1 MKDADLASLK
11 GYTHIYICLD
21 ADATRKSLDIHK
33 YLSYFISCSVVRLT
47 DDLKY
52 FSKEE
57 IKKLVW
63 NSN

>member
-1 MKDADLASLK
+1 MKDADISSLK
-11 GYTHIYICLD
+11 RYDHVYICLD

-33 YLSYFISCSVVRLT
+33 YLSYFVSCSVIRLT

-52 FSKEE
+52 FDKEE

-63 NSN
+63 NNN